1 MGGSDSHPG
10 VATADISN
18 TNPLKKFKLVFLGEQ
33 SGNFLRLIFVFILS
47 VDQLVKR
54 R

>member
-10 VATADISN
+10 IATADISN

-33 SGNFLRLIFVFILS
+33 SGNLLRLILFLYLALIS
-47 VDQLVKR
+47 W
-54 R
+54 